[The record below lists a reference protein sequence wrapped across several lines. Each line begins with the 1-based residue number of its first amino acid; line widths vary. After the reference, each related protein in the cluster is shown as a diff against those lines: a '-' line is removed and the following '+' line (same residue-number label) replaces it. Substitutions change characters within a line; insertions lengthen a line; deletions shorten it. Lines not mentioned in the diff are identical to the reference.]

1 MNPNDSGMFPKQNPQ
16 EDATDPGLFNHGPN
30 IKHQYTNDRIKPQI
44 DDKPITVA
52 PSEDANATAKH
63 NYLNEISPQQ
73 SGSKLFSKKFLIIIG
88 VLVFALII
96 VAIIAVMSGGN
107 RVKDASGEA
116 LGQRMLNL
124 QELVKY
130 ADSNGVTDAQ
140 TMRTNAETNLIL
152 LSSISSLTKVYGES
166 DKAGFSK
173 PSTEIA
179 AQYTNTETVAELDS
193 AKANSN
199 LNTAYSTAL
208 KEQLTDTSSMVQKL
222 YDNSKSDDVR
232 TALAATYSDLQE
244 LISRL
249 PAKN

>member
-16 EDATDPGLFNHGPN
+16 GTTDPDMFNHGPN

-63 NYLNEISPQQ
+63 NYLDEISPKQP
-73 SGSKLFSKKFLIIIG
+73 GNKLFSKKFIIILAALAV
-88 VLVFALII
+88 VLVI
-96 VAIIAVMSGGN
+96 VAVIALMSGGN
-107 RVKDASGEA
+107 RVKNASGEA

-130 ADSNGVTDAQ
+130 ANSNHITDSQ
-140 TMRTNAETNLIL
+140 TVRTNSETSLVL
-152 LSSISSLTKVYGES
+152 LSSISSLTKAYGEG
-166 DKAGFSK
+166 DKSGFANPSK
-173 PSTEIA
+173 EIV
-179 AQYTNTETVAELDS
+179 AQYSNADTISKLDS

-199 LNTAYSTAL
+199 LNPAYATAL
-208 KEQLTDTSSMVQKL
+208 KEQLAETSSMIQSL
-222 YDNSKSDDVR
+222 YDNSKSDDIR
-232 TALAATYSDLQE
+232 TALAATYKDFQE
-244 LISRL
+244 LIARL